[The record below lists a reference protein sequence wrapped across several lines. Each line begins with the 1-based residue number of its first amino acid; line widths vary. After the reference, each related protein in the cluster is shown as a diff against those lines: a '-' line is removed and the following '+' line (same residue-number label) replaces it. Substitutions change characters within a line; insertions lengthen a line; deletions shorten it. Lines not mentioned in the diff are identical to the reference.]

1 MLVQSLWTY
10 FVRIGIEI
18 QKQGENMI
26 SNPSVQQI
34 VTFTKPEAWKKTGPV
49 ADLRKSPWSEFV
61 MRNPQLDLANMTS
74 MRYFLRVM
82 GESSGFNVKA
92 MHKAQLPTETFAR
105 HYQHIWKY
113 PGALPENGNKG
124 WALDMV
130 NLYSSMP
137 LWFFLIEGNHDEAS
151 RLRGPTDGNDAR
163 NLSSSKYSPFSIRGI
178 FGADKFNP
186 QFHMTDVTPYAPRDT
201 KEKKGEFDACVAG
214 RIEAIRFFKAGE
226 LQEEFV
232 NWPLVPGANSSIFTP
247 MLRVYVYYYR
257 ENELPAKSEVN
268 EKNAKLLMNDF
279 VGPEKYQEFFGGKL
293 PQVEQI
299 NFSDALTSV
308 QMR

>member
-1 MLVQSLWTY
+1 
-10 FVRIGIEI
+10 
-18 QKQGENMI
+18 MI
-26 SNPSVQQI
+26 ANPSVQPI
-34 VTFTKPEAWKKTGPV
+34 VTFTKPEAWKRTGPI

-61 MRNPQLDLANMTS
+61 MRNPQLDLANTTS

-82 GESSGFNVKA
+82 GESGGFKVKA
-92 MHKAQLPTETFAR
+92 MHKAQPPAETFAR

-113 PGALPENGNKG
+113 PGALPENGNRG

-137 LWFFLIEGNHDEAS
+137 LWFFLIEGNHEAAS
-151 RLRGPTDGNDAR
+151 NLRGPTDGNDAR
-163 NLSSSKYSPFSIRGI
+163 NPSSKKYAPFSIRGI
-178 FGADKFNP
+178 FGADKFTP

-201 KEKKGEFDACVAG
+201 DEMKGEFDARTAG
-214 RIEAIRFFKAGE
+214 RIEAIRFFEAGE
-226 LQEEFV
+226 LHEELV
-232 NWPLVPGANSSIFTP
+232 NWPLVPGADLNIFP
-247 MLRVYVYYYR
+247 PKLRVDIYDY
-257 ENELPAKSEVN
+257 NEKNLPAKSAVN
-268 EKNAKLLMNDF
+268 AENAKLLMDDF
-279 VGPEKYQEFFGGKL
+279 GATREDMAAFLGPKRHQEFFGGKL